1 MKDIIIDTK
10 RQKKELWWLAG
21 AFVLANIFN
30 IRAIYRYDAP
40 VKEIYTSFFYVL
52 IFTLFLYAVSVV
64 IRLIVY
70 GLRQLMSRKKSIETN

>member
-30 IRAIYRYDAP
+30 IWAIYRYDAP

-52 IFTLFLYAVSVV
+52 IFTLFLYALSVV